1 MNNENKE
8 FFVSDVEAEE
18 LTLEEKKPS
27 TSKVLYE
34 DISKR
39 GKNTKHFRLQN
50 GNFMAVMYDRPV
62 HKLDPDTGKYVDIA
76 SEVQETDTDYEA
88 VMDHFKVRLPKTEGK
103 DRFVTV
109 EKDGREVSW
118 KFIPRSASRRKKS
131 AAAFSRRP
139 KQSPWDI
146 GDHPSVK
153 YEKADT
159 NTDLQYDV
167 ADDGVKESIVLTKD
181 LGCKTFTFQ
190 MKFKGLVPMLSED
203 NKTVFLVRDDEDL
216 GAELPEMQIPPA
228 FMEDANEAFCDD
240 IHYEIRK
247 TDEGTFLDLVLDTD
261 WLSDPERSYPVV
273 IDPRVEIS
281 YYSNNGLQMV
291 ELCSDGSKVIAT
303 NTNTG
308 RRVGV
313 DSAGVAHR
321 IYLNFN
327 LPELADGFK
336 ITKAGLLLHQKS
348 YASYGN
354 IQDYEIDS
362 VQLNGLTL
370 GGSSFT
376 WENAKNLPIHDT
388 IDMLSGYYRR
398 AATEIEIDMTKT
410 MTHWYANTTTPHCI
424 MIKKTS
430 EEPCCCNNNCFP
442 TYLDFYSLYGT
453 YSYRPKLYVE
463 YTNNDMYADHQKYHT
478 FENGRAGTGS
488 VNLFNGSFL
497 FAHSD
502 IALKSAKLPLSVSHL
517 YRPDFDEVKYGLG
530 WKLSVEQTVDIM
542 QKHGVYA
549 VYTDAQGKRHYFMED
564 SDGSIKDDAGLGLT
578 FTHECECYCGCE
590 TKYSIADEQGNKML
604 FNENGKLIQLTD
616 AHGNI
621 SYLSYTNGN
630 LTKVVDGNG
639 NAATLT
645 YQNGK
650 LYQIIDADG
659 DALTFGYDGDLL
671 KNITYPSS
679 DGDSRVTTFDY
690 ININNSSKLIK
701 VTDISGIVYEIGY
714 DTEGRVVN
722 LLCSGNVNVSNSGAT
737 SADNT
742 LFGDEIVIDYRGSS
756 TAVMNNRTKI
766 KNVYK
771 FDANGRVLSTYQDL
785 TEVVDS
791 ASKSETTVTEIFD
804 YESIMNV
811 DETSKMGKYRS
822 LSVSLNND
830 ASNETNL
837 LQNGLFTNTTGTLI
851 PTGWSVSGATSG
863 ASGVSAENY
872 LNGKKSYY
880 FGANNT
886 KTNKHLSQT
895 VSLCNCNLSGNIL
908 VASAWAKASEQ
919 VLGSA
924 DSSTAKFRLCLK
936 VTYEGGEVEEYF
948 ENYDTEYHG
957 WQYAAIPF
965 VFNKDCC
972 PIEVT
977 VKLDYTS
984 NKGTC
989 YFTNARLVSVEG
1001 SITTNTYRKND
1012 GYVTSVCV
1020 FDEEQDI
1027 KLISTKKNSLVT
1039 TAAYQNANSDV
1050 VYSVITDKNGRK
1062 FENFFK
1068 YDNKHNLV
1076 KQQDYRGVVSEMTYN
1091 SYGKELTRKT
1101 YHKNSPNAYMYS
1113 EYAYDNAQFL
1123 KSERD
1128 PRYSYDG
1135 GALVKQYTY
1144 DTVRGLLK
1152 QETDLNGQTYQHTY
1166 DSKTDEMEAL
1176 TSTEDSVTLQNDF
1189 SYKRGYLTQVGH
1201 NGFTYGFDFDALGR
1215 SSSVSIAG
1223 NSLFDK
1229 VYEEDNV
1236 SESVTTTYAGGEET
1250 RVTSDIFGHATKRT
1264 YKGKNEETHSDI
1276 SSAEYD
1282 HAGRLEKYVDN
1293 ESGICYNY
1301 KYNDHGQVIEIKE
1314 TDLNGVLLRTNTF
1327 AYDSKK
1333 RLAATTYGAV
1343 GQTYRPIY
1351 EKNASG
1357 HEYPDDVVVGIK
1369 LDGKFTDQTI
1379 KDGLGR
1385 VATRTLTV
1393 ENSPLLTENYNYL
1406 KTSLASGKTIETA
1419 IIAGTTGQIGST
1431 SANTAYTYD
1440 ISGNIETVTV
1450 DSVLVAK
1457 YHYDKWNRIVRED
1470 NYKFGKTYTWEY
1482 DIGGNITEKRTYALC
1497 TGDAVS
1503 GEYTSDNYEYAT
1515 SGWKDQ
1521 LTSFNGEV
1529 CEYDDLG
1536 NPTTYRG
1543 KTLNWTKVRR
1553 LAKFGDVEFTY
1564 NANGLRTSK
1573 SANGVTKS
1581 YLLAGSSIL
1590 QEKIGSNILKYY
1602 YGNGGIIGFNYN
1614 DVDYFYRKNLQ
1625 GDVIGIYTSSGAKVV
1640 SYVYDAWGNH
1650 KIYDAN
1656 GNEVI
1661 STTHIGYINPIR
1673 YRGYYFDVE
1682 TGLYYLK
1689 TRYYDPQIGRFISS
1703 DDVDYL
1709 MSEQIMGLNLYAYCC
1724 NNPVMGYDPTGTL
1737 NWKNI
1742 FKAAAVVVAV
1752 TAVVALTV
1760 ATAGAAAVAAGAV
1773 SATVATA
1780 ATTGAV
1786 VGGLVAGTSEIVS
1799 QCVTVGSDNLDM
1811 NAIAIETFG
1820 GSVHGAIDGV
1830 ASTVASVGV
1839 RLGCK
1844 AGKVV
1849 LGGVQAALHSAN
1861 DGDTA
1866 TEMVGDVAK
1875 SMAGGIA
1882 LQGALIGLD
1891 GITGKLS
1898 TSVLESQLLDGAMQ
1912 YGAKQM
1918 ALTGAIRI
1926 GANIWR
1932 NKDKILNAFFKE

>member
-1 MNNENKE
+1 MNKKNKD
-8 FFVSDVEAEE
+8 FFIKDVEAEE

-34 DISKR
+34 DTSKR
-39 GKNTKHFRLQN
+39 GENIKHFRLQN
-50 GNFMAVMYDRPV
+50 GNFMAVMYDHPI
-62 HKLDPDTGKYVDIA
+62 HKLNPDTGKFVDIS
-76 SEVQETDTDYEA
+76 SEITETDTDYEA
-88 VMDHFKVRLPKTEGK
+88 IMSCFKVRLPKAEGK
-103 DRFVTV
+103 EDFVTV
-109 EKDGREVSW
+109 EKDRREISW
-118 KFIPRSASRRKKS
+118 KFIPRSTSRHKKS
-131 AAAFSRRP
+131 MAAFTNKMKRD
-139 KQSPWDI
+139 PWDI
-146 GDHPSVK
+146 GNHPSVK

-159 NTDLQYDV
+159 NVDLEYDV
-167 ADDGVKESIVLTKD
+167 SDDGVKESIVLTKNPD
-181 LGCKTFTFQ
+181 CKTFTFQ
-190 MKFKGLVPMLSED
+190 MKFKGLLPVLSED
-203 NKTVFLVRDDEDL
+203 KKLVSLVRDDDDIGSEM
-216 GAELPEMQIPPA
+216 PEMKIPPA
-228 FMEDANEAFCDD
+228 YMEDANDAFCDD

-247 TDEGTFLDLVLDTD
+247 TDGGTFLDLVLDSD
-261 WLSDPERSYPVV
+261 WLSDPERAYPVV

-281 YYSNNGLQMV
+281 RYSGNSLQLV
-291 ELCSDGSKVIAT
+291 ELCSDGNKVAAT
-303 NTNTG
+303 DTNTG
-308 RRVGV
+308 RRIGV
-313 DSAGVAHR
+313 DSSGNIHR
-321 IYLNFN
+321 LYIGFK
-327 LPELADGFK
+327 LPTLADGFK

-354 IQDYEIDS
+354 IQDYEISS
-362 VQLNGLTL
+362 VQLNGFAI
-370 GGSSFT
+370 GDSNFT
-376 WENAKNLPIHDT
+376 WENAINLPINDS
-388 IDMLSGYYRR
+388 IDVLSGYYRR
-398 AATEIEIDMTKT
+398 AATEIEVDMTKT
-410 MTHWYANTTTPHCI
+410 IAHWYANANTPHCI
-424 MIKKTS
+424 MIKKAS

-478 FENGRAGTGS
+478 FENGRSGTGS

-530 WKLSVEQTVDIM
+530 WKLSVEQTVDVI

-578 FTHECECYCGCE
+578 FTHECECYCGCK
-590 TKYSIADEQGNKML
+590 TNYSISDEQGNKML
-604 FNENGKLIQLTD
+604 FNEDGKLIQLTD

-621 SYLSYTNGN
+621 SYLTYTNEN

-639 NAATLT
+639 NTATFT

-659 DALTFGYDGDLL
+659 DALTFGYNGNLL
-671 KNITYPSS
+671 QTITYPSN
-679 DGDSRVTTFDY
+679 DDVRVTIFAY
-690 ININNSSKLIK
+690 SNNKLIK
-701 VTDISGIVYEIGY
+701 VTDISGIAYTIRY
-714 DTEGRVVN
+714 DTEGRVAN
-722 LLCSGNVNVSNSGAT
+722 LMCSGNMSVSNSGAT
-737 SADNT
+737 STDT
-742 LFGDEIVIDYRGSS
+742 LFGDEITFNYRGSS

-771 FDANGRVLSTYQDL
+771 FDPNGRVLSTYQDL
-785 TEVVDS
+785 TDVVDS

-830 ASNETNL
+830 ASSETNL
-837 LQNGLFTNTTGTLI
+837 LQNSLFANTTGTLI
-851 PTGWSVSGATSG
+851 PTGWNIVGAVSG

-886 KTNKHLSQT
+886 KANKYLSQT

-965 VFNKDCC
+965 VLNKDCC

-1027 KLISTKKNSLVT
+1027 KLISTKKNSLAT

-1068 YDNKHNLV
+1068 YDSKHNLV

-1113 EYAYDNAQFL
+1113 EYAYDSAQFL
-1123 KSERD
+1123 NSERD

-1135 GALVKQYTY
+1135 GSLVKQYTY

-1166 DSKTDEMEAL
+1166 DSKTDEMKTL
-1176 TSTEDSVTLQNDF
+1176 TSTEDSVTLQNNF
-1189 SYKRGYLTQVGH
+1189 SYKHGYLTQVGH

-1215 SSSVSIAG
+1215 STSVNIAG
-1223 NSLFDK
+1223 SSLFEK

-1250 RVTSDIFGHATKRT
+1250 TVTSDIFGHATKRT
-1264 YKGKNEETHSDI
+1264 YKGKNDTTHSNI

-1282 HAGRLEKYVDN
+1282 HAGRLGKYVDN

-1327 AYDSKK
+1327 AYDAKK

-1357 HEYPDDVVVGIK
+1357 HEYPDDIVVGIK
-1369 LDGKFTDQTI
+1369 LDGKFTDQTT

-1385 VATRTLTV
+1385 VATRTLTI
-1393 ENSPLLTENYNYL
+1393 ENSPLLTENYSYL

-1419 IIAGTTGQIGST
+1419 IVAGTTGHIGST
-1431 SANTAYTYD
+1431 SANTSYTYD
-1440 ISGNIETVTV
+1440 ISGNIESVTV

-1470 NYKFGKTYTWEY
+1470 NYKFGTTYTWEY
-1482 DIGGNITEKRTYALC
+1482 DIGGNIIEKKTYALC

-1503 GEYTSDNYEYAT
+1503 GEYTSDSYEYVT
-1515 SGWKDQ
+1515 SGWNDQ

-1529 CEYDDLG
+1529 CEYDALG

-1543 KTLNWTKVRR
+1543 KPLEWTKVRR
-1553 LAKFGDVEFTY
+1553 LAKFGNVEFTY

-1573 SANGVTKS
+1573 TSNGVTKS

-1602 YGNGGIIGFNYN
+1602 YGNGGIIGINYN

-1625 GDVIGIYTSSGAKVV
+1625 GDVIGIYTSSGAKVA

-1650 KIYDAN
+1650 KIFDAS
-1656 GNEVI
+1656 GNEVS

-1689 TRYYDPQIGRFISS
+1689 TRYYDSQVGRFISS

-1773 SATVATA
+1773 SATVVTA

-1811 NAIAIETFG
+1811 NAVAIETFG

-1830 ASTVASVGV
+1830 ASTAALVGV

-1844 AGKVV
+1844 AGKVAI
-1849 LGGVQAALHSAN
+1849 GGVQAALHSAN

-1866 TEMVGDVAK
+1866 TEMVSDVAK

-1882 LQGALIGLD
+1882 LQGAFVGLD

-1932 NKDKILNAFFKE
+1932 NKDKILNAFVKE

>member
-1 MNNENKE
+1 MNNKNKE
-8 FFVSDVEAEE
+8 FFINDTEAED
-18 LTLEEKKPS
+18 LILEENKSS
-27 TSKVLYE
+27 TAKVLYE

-39 GKNTKHFRLQN
+39 GENTKHFRLPN
-50 GNFMAVMYDRPV
+50 GNFMAVMYDHPI
-62 HKLDPDTGKYVDIA
+62 HKIDPETGNHINITAETK
-76 SEVQETDTDYEA
+76 ETDTDYETI
-88 VMDHFKVRLPKTEGK
+88 MERFKVRMPKIEGK
-103 DRFVTV
+103 DRFITV
-109 EKDGREVSW
+109 EKDGRELSW
-118 KFIPRSASRRKKS
+118 KFVPKNASRRKKS
-131 AAAFSRRP
+131 MATFSRRP
-139 KQSPWDI
+139 KQNPWDI
-146 GDHPSVK
+146 DDYPEIK

-159 NTDLQYDV
+159 NVDLEYDV
-167 ADDGVKESIVLTKD
+167 SDDGVKESIVLTKNP
-181 LGCKTFTFQ
+181 GCKTFTFQ
-190 MKFKGLVPMLSED
+190 LKFKGLLPILSED
-203 NKTVFLVRDDEDL
+203 KKVVLLVRDDDDL
-216 GAELPEMQIPPA
+216 GSEMPEMKIPPA
-228 FMEDANEAFCDD
+228 YMEDANDAFCDD

-247 TDEGTFLDLVLDTD
+247 TDEGTFLDLVLDSD
-261 WLSDPERSYPVV
+261 WLSDPERAYPVV

-281 YYSNNGLQMV
+281 RYSGNSLQLV
-291 ELCSDGSKVIAT
+291 ELCSNGNKVTAT
-303 NTNTG
+303 DTNTG
-308 RRVGV
+308 RRIGV
-313 DSAGVAHR
+313 DSSGNIHR
-321 IYLNFN
+321 LYIGFN
-327 LPELADGFK
+327 LPTLADGFK

-354 IQDYEIDS
+354 IQDYEISS
-362 VQLNGLTL
+362 VQLNGFAI
-370 GGSSFT
+370 GDSNFT
-376 WENAKNLPIHDT
+376 WENAINLPINDS
-388 IDMLSGYYRR
+388 IDVLSGYYRR
-398 AATEIEIDMTKT
+398 AATEIGVDMTKT
-410 MTHWYANTTTPHCI
+410 IAHWYANANTPHCI

-616 AHGNI
+616 AHENI

-679 DGDSRVTTFDY
+679 DGDSRVTIFDY
-690 ININNSSKLIK
+690 NNSYNVRKLIK
-701 VTDISGIVYEIGY
+701 VTDISGIAYEISY
-714 DTEGRVVN
+714 DTEGRVAN
-722 LLCSGNVNVSNSGAT
+722 LMCSGNMSVSNSGAT
-737 SADNT
+737 STDT
-742 LFGDEIVIDYRGSS
+742 LFGDEITFNYRGSS

-771 FDANGRVLSTYQDL
+771 FDPSGRVLSTYQDL
-785 TEVVDS
+785 TDVVDS

-830 ASNETNL
+830 ASSETNL
-837 LQNGLFTNTTGTLI
+837 LQNSLFANTTGTLI
-851 PTGWSVSGATSG
+851 PTGWNIVGAVSG

-965 VFNKDCC
+965 VLNKDCC

-1027 KLISTKKNSLVT
+1027 KLISTKKNSLAT

-1068 YDNKHNLV
+1068 YDSKHNLV

-1166 DSKTDEMEAL
+1166 DNKTDEMKAL
-1176 TSTEDSVTLQNDF
+1176 ASTENAVTLQNDF

-1229 VYEEDNV
+1229 VYEEDNT
-1236 SESVTTTYAGGEET
+1236 SESVTTIYTGGEET
-1250 RVTSDIFGHATKRT
+1250 TVTSDIFGHATKRT
-1264 YKGKNEETHSDI
+1264 YKGKNETTHSNI

-1282 HAGRLEKYVDN
+1282 HAGRLGKYVDN

-1327 AYDSKK
+1327 AYDAKK

-1357 HEYPDDVVVGIK
+1357 HEYPDDIVVGIK
-1369 LDGKFTDQTI
+1369 LDGKFTDQTT

-1393 ENSPLLTENYNYL
+1393 ENSPLLTENYSYL
-1406 KTSLASGKTIETA
+1406 KTSLASEKTIETA
-1419 IIAGTTGQIGST
+1419 IVSGTTGQIGST
-1431 SANTAYTYD
+1431 SANTSYTYD

-1470 NYKFGKTYTWEY
+1470 NHKFGKTYTWEY
-1482 DIGGNITEKRTYALC
+1482 DIGGNITQKRTYPLC
-1497 TGDAVS
+1497 TGDAVG
-1503 GEYTSDNYEYAT
+1503 GECTSDNSEYAT

-1529 CEYDDLG
+1529 CEYDALG

-1543 KTLNWTKVRR
+1543 KTLEWTKVRR
-1553 LAKFGDVEFTY
+1553 LAKLGDVEFTY
-1564 NANGLRTSK
+1564 NAKGLRTSK
-1573 SANGVTKS
+1573 TSNGVTKS

-1602 YGNGGIIGFNYN
+1602 YGNGGVIGFNYN

-1650 KIYDAN
+1650 KVYDAN
-1656 GNEVI
+1656 NIEVT
-1661 STTHIGYINPIR
+1661 SVSHIGVINPFR
-1673 YRGYYFDVE
+1673 YRGYYFDTE
-1682 TGLYYLK
+1682 TGLYYVK
-1689 TRYYDPQIGRFISS
+1689 ERYYDPQIGRW
-1703 DDVDYL
+1703 
-1709 MSEQIMGLNLYAYCC
+1709 LNTDKVIAQVGYDIRGYNQYSYCF
-1724 NNPVMGYDPTGTL
+1724 NNPINMNDQSGHWPK
-1737 NWKNI
+1737 WIKNI
-1742 FKAAAVVVAV
+1742 VDTITDSVITVVNAVVDCAKSVSTTASLVFNKSSHDSNRRPYRGEPGSTYEAPNGDTRTYGPDGTPEHDYDHSDHGDPKNHPHDENGGHNHDWNDGKRGPAYSINWGAVAGVALVAV
-1752 TAVVALTV
+1752 CAVGIAF
-1760 ATAGAAAVAAGAV
+1760 VAADDATGFGVADDFLFAPL
-1773 SATVATA
+1773 SA
-1780 ATTGAV
+1780 G
-1786 VGGLVAGTSEIVS
+1786 VS
-1799 QCVTVGSDNLDM
+1799 QGL
-1811 NAIAIETFG
+1811 ILIFG
-1820 GSVHGAIDGV
+1820 
-1830 ASTVASVGV
+1830 
-1839 RLGCK
+1839 
-1844 AGKVV
+1844 
-1849 LGGVQAALHSAN
+1849 
-1861 DGDTA
+1861 
-1866 TEMVGDVAK
+1866 
-1875 SMAGGIA
+1875 
-1882 LQGALIGLD
+1882 
-1891 GITGKLS
+1891 
-1898 TSVLESQLLDGAMQ
+1898 
-1912 YGAKQM
+1912 
-1918 ALTGAIRI
+1918 
-1926 GANIWR
+1926 
-1932 NKDKILNAFFKE
+1932 

>member
-1 MNNENKE
+1 MHNNNKE
-8 FFVSDVEAEE
+8 FFINDVEAED
-18 LTLEEKKPS
+18 LILEKKKPS

-39 GKNTKHFRLQN
+39 EKNAKHFRLQN
-50 GNFMAVMYDRPV
+50 GNFMAVLYDYPV
-62 HKLDPDTGKYVDIA
+62 HKFDPDAGKYVDIT
-76 SEVQETDTDYEA
+76 SEVAETDTAYETT
-88 VMDHFKVRLPKTEGK
+88 MDSFKVRMPKNAGNNN
-103 DRFVTV
+103 FVVV
-109 EKDGREVSW
+109 EKDGREILWRFVP
-118 KFIPRSASRRKKS
+118 KNASHRKKS
-131 AAAFSRRP
+131 IAMYSRSQ
-139 KQSPWDI
+139 KQNPWEI
-146 GDHPSVK
+146 GDHTSVK
-153 YEKADT
+153 YKQVDT

-167 ADDGVKESIVLTKD
+167 SDDGVKESIILSKD
-181 LGCKTFTFQ
+181 PGCKIFSFEL
-190 MKFKGLVPMLSED
+190 KFKGLLPLLGED
-203 NKTVFLVRDDEDL
+203 NKTVFLVRDDENPGSDD
-216 GAELPEMQIPPA
+216 PEMKIPPA

-247 TDEGTFLDLVLDTD
+247 SEDTTFLDLVLDSD
-261 WLSDPERSYPVV
+261 WISDPERVFPVV

-281 YYSNNGLQMV
+281 RYSGNSLQMV
-291 ELCSDGSKVIAT
+291 EVCSDGTIVSAT
-303 NTNTG
+303 NTDTG
-308 RRVGV
+308 RRIGV
-313 DSAGVAHR
+313 DELGSIHR
-321 IYLNFN
+321 LYMGFN
-327 LPELADGFK
+327 LPSLADGFK
-336 ITKAGLLLHQKS
+336 ITKAGLLLHQKAYTS
-348 YASYGN
+348 HNGN
-354 IQDYEIDS
+354 IEDYTIAS
-362 VQLNGLTL
+362 VGDFNGKTL
-370 GGSSFT
+370 SVSSFD
-376 WENAKNLPIHDT
+376 WANVQNLSMGTT
-388 IDMLSGYYRR
+388 IDTLLGYDRR
-398 AATEIEIDMTKT
+398 AAEEIEVDMTAIVND
-410 MTHWYANTTTPHCI
+410 WYDPSKPFSREKCI
-424 MIKKTS
+424 VIKKNS
-430 EEPCCCNNNCFP
+430 EEPCCCSGSCRFN
-442 TYLDFYSLYGT
+442 YLDLYSLYAN
-453 YSYRPKLYVE
+453 YNYRPKMYIE
-463 YTNNDMYADHQKYHT
+463 YTSADMYCDHQKFHT

-542 QKHGVYA
+542 QQHGVYA
-549 VYTDAQGKRHYFMED
+549 VYTDAQSKRHYFMED

-578 FTHECECYCGCE
+578 FTHECKCYCGCE
-590 TKYSIADEQGNKML
+590 TNYSIADEQGNKML

-616 AHGNI
+616 VHGNI
-621 SYLSYTNGN
+621 SYLTYTNGN

-639 NAATLT
+639 NVATLN

-650 LYQIIDADG
+650 LHQIIDADG

-671 KNITYPSS
+671 KTIIYPSS
-679 DGDSRVTTFDY
+679 EDDIRVTTFVY
-690 ININNSSKLIK
+690 TNGTLTG
-701 VTDISGIVYEIGY
+701 VTDISGITYEIRY
-714 DTEGRVVN
+714 DTEGKVIKLFCN
-722 LLCSGNVNVSNSGAT
+722 GNVSVSNSAT
-737 SADNT
+737 VTTDT
-742 LFGDEIVIDYRGSS
+742 LFGDEIIFDYRGSS
-756 TAVMNNRTKI
+756 TAVVNNRTKVKI
-766 KNVYK
+766 IYK

-791 ASKSETTVTEIFD
+791 ASKSETTVAEFFD

-811 DETSKMGKYRS
+811 NETSKMGKYRS

-837 LQNGLFTNTTGTLI
+837 LQNGLFANTTGTLI

-863 ASGVSAENY
+863 ASGVSSENY
-872 LNGKKSYY
+872 LNCKKSYY

-919 VLGSA
+919 VLGSGE
-924 DSSTAKFRLCLK
+924 SSTAKFRLCLK
-936 VTYEGGEVEEYF
+936 VTYEDGEVEEYF

-965 VFNKDCC
+965 VLNKDCC

-984 NKGTC
+984 NRGTC

-1012 GYVTSVCV
+1012 GYITSVCV

-1050 VYSVITDKNGRK
+1050 VYSVITDKNGRR
-1062 FENFFK
+1062 FQNFFK

-1113 EYAYDNAQFL
+1113 EYTYDNAQFL

-1144 DTVRGLLK
+1144 DVVRGLLK
-1152 QETDLNGQTYQHTY
+1152 QETDLNGQIYQHTY
-1166 DSKTDEMEAL
+1166 DSKTDEMKTL
-1176 TSTEDSVTLQNDF
+1176 SSTENAVTLQNDF

-1215 SSSVSIAG
+1215 NSSVSIAG
-1223 NSLFDK
+1223 SDLFEK

-1236 SESVTTTYAGGEET
+1236 SECVTTIYAGGEET
-1250 RVTSDIFGHATKRT
+1250 TVTSDIFGHATKRT
-1264 YKGKNEETHSDI
+1264 YKRKNEITHSDI

-1282 HAGRLEKYVDN
+1282 HAGRLTKYIDN
-1293 ESGICYNY
+1293 ESGIHYNY

-1314 TDLNGVLLRTNTF
+1314 SDLNGVLLRTNTF
-1327 AYDSKK
+1327 AYDSKR

-1357 HEYPDDVVVGIK
+1357 YEYPDDVVVGIK
-1369 LDGKFTDQTI
+1369 LDDKFTDQTT

-1385 VATRTLTV
+1385 VSTRTLTV
-1393 ENSPLLTENYNYL
+1393 ENSPLLTESYSYL

-1419 IIAGTTGQIGST
+1419 IVAGTTGQIGSI
-1431 SANTAYTYD
+1431 SANTSYTYD

-1470 NYKFGKTYTWEY
+1470 NHKFGKTYTWEY
-1482 DIGGNITEKRTYALC
+1482 DVGGNITEKRTYTLC

-1515 SGWKDQ
+1515 SGWNDQ
-1521 LTSFNGEV
+1521 LISFNGEA
-1529 CEYDDLG
+1529 CSYDALG

-1543 KTLNWTKVRR
+1543 KTLEWTKVRR
-1553 LAKFGDVEFTY
+1553 LAKFGNVEFTY

-1573 SANGVTKS
+1573 KANGVTHS
-1581 YLLAGSSIL
+1581 YLWDGN
-1590 QEKIGSNILKYY
+1590 KILKETVGSTTLVYY
-1602 YGNGGIIGFNYN
+1602 YSASGIIGFSYN
-1614 DVDYFYRKNLQ
+1614 DIDYFYRKNTQ
-1625 GDVIGIYTSSGAKVV
+1625 GDVIGIFTSSGAQVA
-1640 SYVYDAWGNH
+1640 SYAYDAWGNH
-1650 KIYDAN
+1650 KIFDVN
-1656 GNEVI
+1656 GNEVT

-1673 YRGYYFDVE
+1673 YRGYYYDVE
-1682 TGLYYLK
+1682 TELYYLQQ
-1689 TRYYDPQIGRFISS
+1689 RYYDAEIGRFISQDS
-1703 DDVDYL
+1703 IEYINNTQL
-1709 MSEQIMGLNLYAYCC
+1709 SGLNVYAYCA
-1724 NNPVMGYDPTGTL
+1724 NNPIMYNDPAGKIA
-1737 NWKNI
+1737 WWVVAI
-1742 FKAAAVVVAV
+1742 IVVAV
-1752 TAVVALTV
+1752 VAVDHALAKHAPEGVAVYDDEGKDGFHDQFLYAKGTGPKVDENGVTFVDLDAGIYKGTSKTEIGDVSLTTFGTV
-1760 ATAGAAAVAAGAV
+1760 E
-1773 SATVATA
+1773 ATVEADLS
-1780 ATTGAV
+1780 GIP
-1786 VGGLVAGTSEIVS
+1786 S
-1799 QCVTVGSDNLDM
+1799 
-1811 NAIAIETFG
+1811 IEA
-1820 GSVHGAIDGV
+1820 SGV
-1830 ASTVASVGV
+1830 ASAYTMSYSNTFSVFGIDINISGN
-1839 RLGCK
+1839 LYYGC
-1844 AGKVV
+1844 
-1849 LGGVQAALHSAN
+1849 
-1861 DGDTA
+1861 
-1866 TEMVGDVAK
+1866 
-1875 SMAGGIA
+1875 
-1882 LQGALIGLD
+1882 
-1891 GITGKLS
+1891 
-1898 TSVLESQLLDGAMQ
+1898 
-1912 YGAKQM
+1912 
-1918 ALTGAIRI
+1918 I
-1926 GANIWR
+1926 GAGVEADFEEAR
-1932 NKDKILNAFFKE
+1932 FKIAPPMLGIGYDFGIDFDW